1 MSILDIGVVA
11 IVLISGLVAFS
22 MGFVRVVLGLLGWVG
37 AAFATLY
44 GFSYV
49 RPFAQQWISVGFLA
63 DAAAGL
69 AIFLVT
75 LVILTIVSHAIGRQ
89 VRNSGLSAL
98 DRSIGLAFGLFLG
111 AVIASLG
118 YISIGALTDLSKDSA
133 RQPEWIRTARTKPWL
148 EWGSDK
154 LRSLAP
160 PEFGGTN
167 RNMPAPAEDTLKRFR
182 KLNEPETRAPGEQTR
197 QGYSPAERSEMDR
210 LIKGQQQ

>member
-69 AIFLVT
+69 ASPHLQRPTARRGVEG
-75 LVILTIVSHAIGRQ
+75 VA
-89 VRNSGLSAL
+89 RNLGSRGLRM
-98 DRSIGLAFGLFLG
+98 D
-111 AVIASLG
+111 
-118 YISIGALTDLSKDSA
+118 
-133 RQPEWIRTARTKPWL
+133 PRTA
-148 EWGSDK
+148 
-154 LRSLAP
+154 LRR
-160 PEFGGTN
+160 G
-167 RNMPAPAEDTLKRFR
+167 
-182 KLNEPETRAPGEQTR
+182 
-197 QGYSPAERSEMDR
+197 
-210 LIKGQQQ
+210 